1 MTPSKRLLSTELSS
15 LTMYPSS
22 LVPESPALLSA
33 CDYAVGCGLHTRN
46 VIRPYS
52 TRGELAATS
61 DFSAMP
67 SSNNAPLAVLAPL
80 TRLDG

>member
-15 LTMYPSS
+15 LTS

-33 CDYAVGCGLHTRN
+33 CDYAVGCGLHTRI